1 MKLKGKVVLVT
12 GASRGIGL
20 AAARALGREGARL
33 VVVARKADVFE
44 VVVAELRAE
53 ALDVLALAAH
63 TGKLAD
69 VERTFAAAIE
79 RFGAVDVVV
88 NNAATNPYFGPMLA
102 TEDAAWDKTFE
113 VNVKG
118 YFMTTRALA
127 RHLEARGAPGAVVN
141 VASIMGTIAAPF
153 QGVYGMT
160 KAAILSMTKTLA
172 VELAGQGVRVNAVS
186 PGLVET
192 RFASALIDN
201 EHIRKPIVDR
211 TPLGRLGQPDDIAG
225 AIVWLASDDSRYVTG
240 QNVVVDGGMTIT

>member
-1 MKLKGKVVLVT
+1 MKLQGKVVLVT

-33 VVVARKADVFE
+33 FVVARKADALE
-44 VVVAELRAE
+44 AAAAELRAGGI
-53 ALDVLALAAH
+53 DVLAFAAH

-69 VERTFAAAIE
+69 VERAFAAAIE

-127 RHLEARGAPGAVVN
+127 RHLEARGATGAVVN

-201 EHIRKPIVDR
+201 ELIRKPIVDR

-225 AIVWLASDDSRYVTG
+225 AIVWLASDEARYVTG